1 MIEINKNLNS
11 KLNDINLDN
20 FYVIADFDKTI
31 QGTIS
36 RCVDPTIGKYIVK
49 YQNSS
54 FHTKAS
60 RWDPCCWDHDG
71 QNGHGHCFRG
81 FHGR

>member
-31 QGTIS
+31 TSKQSNTTFSLFSKSGFYPEEYLKERNVEISKIGLTSGNACDTIL
-36 RCVDPTIGKYIVK
+36 KL
-49 YQNSS
+49 
-54 FHTKAS
+54 
-60 RWDPCCWDHDG
+60 
-71 QNGHGHCFRG
+71 
-81 FHGR
+81 